1 MHLVHISSQLL
12 VSVFFIAIPTKTE
25 NFKFLPTFIKVLSA
39 SGGCTPRPPL
49 SELPSK
55 SCFSAGSLLDDS
67 KKKKRMEKKEI
78 VQFCNYHNI
87 LSIHSCSIVF
97 NQ

>member
-1 MHLVHISSQLL
+1 MHSVHISSQLL
-12 VSVFFIAIPTKTE
+12 VSVLFIAVPTNTE
-25 NFKFLPTFIKVLSA
+25 NFKCLPTFIKVLSA
-39 SGGCTPRPPL
+39 SGGCRPPL

-67 KKKKRMEKKEI
+67 KKKKRMERKEI